1 MPRPNI
7 STGLAS
13 LLCVVMTAPGLVA
26 GEPPDFD
33 RDVRPIL
40 AANCFR
46 CHGEGKPKAGLDLRT
61 VASML
66 RGGET
71 GPALDPRRP
80 VHSLLLTMVTQGEM
94 PPGKEKLAPK
104 QIEILRQ
111 WLASD
116 AVAKMAPKQ
125 GPGTSYPD
133 RPHWAFQKPIKRRP
147 PEVKNT
153 GRIRGPIDAFLLA
166 KLEAKGLTFSADTNK
181 VTLLRRAYLDLIGL
195 PPAPEEAEAFLKDNR
210 PDAYERLIDRL
221 LASPHYG
228 ERWGRHW
235 LDAAGYVDN
244 RLFDGDLATIYPN
257 EGIWRYRDYVVRSFN
272 ADKPWNRFI
281 TEQLA
286 GDELADWRNA
296 DKLTPP
302 MRELLTATGYLRLIE
317 DHTSEPQYGIDK
329 RYDVVFEVMEM
340 TSTSLLGV
348 TMECCRCHDHKYDP
362 ISQRDY
368 YQLMA
373 CFEPSYNVR
382 DWRKP
387 QDRFLPDVSPKEKAA
402 IDQHNAAVDR
412 QIGELQKNEEKP
424 ADLLKRVAELAASKK
439 SYGKIQALWDVGPP
453 PTSRLMRRGNVNTPG
468 AELKPAFVKVLS
480 QSGTTAVQRPAETQ
494 GTSSGRRLAL
504 AHWLTSPEHPLTARV
519 MVNRAWHHH
528 FGRGIVATL
537 GNLGRSGSAPSH
549 PELLDWLAVDV
560 MENGWSLKRLHRQI
574 MTSTAY
580 RQSSRRPANT
590 DAFAERLDPENHL
603 LWRMNLRRLEAE
615 IVRDSVL
622 AVGGKLDRTMGG
634 PPISITNPPDGVSEV
649 KREPTPT
656 SASRRSLYLFA
667 RRVYPLKI
675 LEVFDAPIMPVN
687 CTQRT
692 NSATV
697 LQSLTFLNSTFV
709 IEQASLVASRVRAQ
723 AGENGARQVDAA
735 YQFVL
740 TRPPSKGEQEKCQAF
755 LREQNATYKKN
766 GRSPDRAEGD
776 SLTDLCHMLLCSN
789 EFLYVE

>member
-1 MPRPNI
+1 MPRSNI
-7 STGLAS
+7 SAALAS
-13 LLCVVMTAPGLVA
+13 LLCVGMMAPRLVA
-26 GEPPDFD
+26 GEAPDFD
-33 RDVRPIL
+33 KDIRPIL
-40 AANCFR
+40 AASCFR
-46 CHGEGKPKAGLDLRT
+46 CHSEGKPKAGLDLRT

-80 VHSLLLTMVTQGEM
+80 AHSLLLTMVTQGEM

-104 QIEILRQ
+104 QIEIFRQ

-125 GPGTSYPD
+125 GPGTFDPD
-133 RPHWAFQKPIKRRP
+133 RPHWAFQKPIKLRP
-147 PEVKNT
+147 PEVKDA
-153 GRIRGPIDAFLLA
+153 GRIRTPIDAFLLS
-166 KLEAKGLTFSADTNK
+166 KLETKGLSFSPDTDK
-181 VTLLRRAYLDLIGL
+181 VTLLRRAHFDLIGL
-195 PPAPEEAEAFLKDNR
+195 PPTPEEAEAFLKDNR
-210 PDAYERLIDRL
+210 PDGYERLIDRL

-244 RLFDGDLATIYPN
+244 RLFDGDLASIYPN
-257 EGIWRYRDYVVRSFN
+257 EGIWRYRDYVIGSFN
-272 ADKPWNRFI
+272 SDKPWDRFI

-296 DKLTPP
+296 DKLTSQ

-329 RYDVVFEVMEM
+329 RYDVVFQVMEM

-373 CFEPSYNVR
+373 CFEPAYNVHN
-382 DWRKP
+382 WRKP
-387 QDRFLPDVSPKEKAA
+387 QDRFLPDVSPKEKAG
-402 IDQHNAAVDR
+402 IDQHNAEVDR
-412 QIGELQKNEEKP
+412 QIGELQKKKEKP
-424 ADLLKRVAELAASKK
+424 ADLPKRVAELAASKR
-439 SYGKIQALWDVGPP
+439 SYGKIQAVWDVGPP
-453 PTSRLMRRGNVNTPG
+453 PASRLLRRGNVNTPA
-468 AELKPAFVKVLS
+468 AEVAPAFVRVLS
-480 QSGTTAVQRPAETQ
+480 KSGKAGVQRPAETQ

-504 AHWLTSPEHPLTARV
+504 AQWLTNPEHPLTARV
-519 MVNRAWHHH
+519 IVNRAWHHH
-528 FGRGIVATL
+528 FGRGLVATL

-549 PELLDWLAVDV
+549 PELLDWLASDF

-580 RQSSRRPANT
+580 RQSSRRPSNT
-590 DAFAERLDPENHL
+590 DALAERLDPENQL

-615 IVRDSVL
+615 IVRDAVL

-649 KREPTPT
+649 KRAPTST

-709 IEQASLVASRVRAQ
+709 IDQASLVASRVRAQ
-723 AGENGARQVDAA
+723 AGENVARQVDFAH
-735 YQFVL
+735 QIVL
-740 TRPPSKGEQEKCQAF
+740 ARPPSKREQAKCQAF
-755 LREQNATYKKN
+755 LREQTASYTKN
-766 GRSPDRAEGD
+766 GRSPENAERD
-776 SLTDLCHMLLCSN
+776 SLTDLCHMLLCTN